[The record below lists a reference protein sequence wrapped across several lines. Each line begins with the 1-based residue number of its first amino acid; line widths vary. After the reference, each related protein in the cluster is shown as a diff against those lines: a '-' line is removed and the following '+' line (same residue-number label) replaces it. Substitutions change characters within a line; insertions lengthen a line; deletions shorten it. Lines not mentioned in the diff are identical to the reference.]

1 MKDYCSLILCSFIES
16 GTVIALL
23 GASDESAPWVLP
35 FTAGGFIYI
44 ATVSVL
50 PELLE
55 ESTKLLQSLKE
66 IAALLAGVAL
76 MVVIARFEH

>member
-1 MKDYCSLILCSFIES
+1 MLLQLVTALGALS
-16 GTVIALL
+16 GTAIALL
-23 GASDESAPWVLP
+23 RLNGEPAPWVMP

-44 ATVSVL
+44 ALVSIL

-55 ESTKLLQSLKE
+55 ESTKLKQSLKE

-76 MVVIARFEH
+76 MVVIAALE